1 MVARREGHPV
11 RKKHCFNLTFMST
24 TINPMAISPRQPLS
38 GRMVLRIPGLDRR
51 AHEVRDGKTLR
62 VCTVNVNTFRGRGP
76 EIVDMLR
83 RRRADI
89 CCIQEVRYKA
99 DNTNNNVCVIRA
111 GDAEYK
117 LFYAGNNRGTGGV
130 GILMTPEMGKSIQ
143 QIERHNDR
151 IITVKTVWGGSIYHI
166 FSVYAPQAGLPISEK
181 LEFWE
186 NLEDIVSRI
195 PERDGV
201 LIAGDLNGHIGSDSR
216 GFEEVMGRHGYG
228 TIDDDGSRILN
239 FCKNQNMRI
248 TNTLFQK
255 DRERMIT
262 YKSGRAETQI
272 DFILYRR
279 KRQLH
284 PKDCSVI
291 PGEACLPQHRLL
303 KSDFVVTDYRKR
315 RWRGLQKVKVW
326 KLRDES
332 TRSDFQAKVAEVL
345 SNRDCSDWTTVQSA
359 IHGACADV
367 CGVTSGRR
375 GKQRETWWWC
385 PAVQQ
390 AVKNKKA
397 AFNTWQRSGQEVHK
411 QIYRN
416 MNKITKK
423 AVSTARVNATR
434 ACCGELSTAE
444 GKMKVYKMAKQMK
457 RDKSDISGANFI
469 KDEDDNILVDEG
481 EVADRWRRYYNILLN
496 SENQSRFEQVPKVE
510 GPIPQVTSEEVRQAL
525 MQMKL
530 EKAAGPSGVTSD
542 MFRHAGDLGIS
553 VLTSVFRR
561 AMDEERTPTEW
572 ANSLTVP
579 LFKGKGDSLL
589 CDKYRGLRLLEHAMK
604 IWERVLLARLRPIIG
619 IDAQQFGFLSGKS
632 TTDAIYIAR
641 QLQEKYGAKKTKLYH
656 IFVDLEK
663 AFDKIPRNAITWALR
678 RKGVPERLVRLVQ
691 ALYHNST
698 SCVKVSGTMSAPFP
712 IQVGVHQ
719 GSALSP
725 ILFITILD
733 AVTETCRSGA
743 PWELLY
749 ADDLVLSAETMDE
762 VVGMFDDW
770 RVAMESKGLKVNID
784 KTKLLISGKR
794 MNTQIRV
801 GNYPCGV
808 CGRGVMANSILCV
821 GCNRWVHQRCSGIQ
835 RGRLSRHEGVFRCR
849 TCTDGSPPADESIT
863 TSGGII
869 EDVEQFC
876 YLGNILSRDCHVER
890 AIRARVAAAWKKWR
904 DIGSLLCNRG
914 IHLKVRAAVYDAC
927 IRSVLL
933 YGSETWPMTQQL
945 GDIVRHCDRR
955 MLRLVTAATGRRMES
970 RVLESSESI
979 LRVCGLPDITHVMKR
994 NRLRYFGHVCRREE
1008 EDPLSVV
1015 RRHVAPGRVPP
1026 GRPKMTW
1033 ETTLEQ
1039 DLEDWNMSGV
1049 DVRDRAD
1056 WRSRLMRRLTPP

>member
-11 RKKHCFNLTFMST
+11 RKKHRFTLIIMSHN
-24 TINPMAISPRQPLS
+24 NPMALSPRQPLS
-38 GRMVLRIPGLDRR
+38 GRRVRRISGLDRR
-51 AHEVRDGKTLR
+51 AREVRAGKTLR
-62 VCTVNVNTFRGRGP
+62 VCTVNVGTFRGRGP

-89 CCIQEVRYKA
+89 CCIQEVRYKGNRA
-99 DNTNNNVCVIRA
+99 NVIRA
-111 GDAEYK
+111 GDAKYK
-117 LFYAGNNRGTGGV
+117 LFYAGNDRGTGGV
-130 GILMTPEMGKSIQ
+130 GILVKTEMEGNIQ
-143 QIERHNDR
+143 QVERHSDR
-151 IITVKTVWGGSIYHI
+151 IITVKTVWGGSIYHV
-166 FSVYAPQAGLPISEK
+166 FSVYAPQAGRSISEK

-186 NLEDIVSRI
+186 KLEDIVSNI

-201 LIAGDLNGHIGSDSR
+201 VIAGDLNGHIGSDAR

-228 TIDDDGSRILN
+228 TIDDDGLRILN
-239 FCKNQNMRI
+239 FCKNQNLRI

-262 YKSGRAETQI
+262 YKSGGAETQI
-272 DFILYRR
+272 DFILHRR

-291 PGEACLPQHRLL
+291 PGEACLTQHRLL
-303 KSDFVVTDYRKR
+303 KADFVVTDYRRR

-326 KLRDES
+326 KLRDEA
-332 TRSDFQAKVAEVL
+332 TRSDFQAKLAEVL
-345 SNRDCSDWTTVQSA
+345 ENRDHSDWTTVQNAVHSA
-359 IHGACADV
+359 CSDV

-375 GKQRETWWWC
+375 GTQRETWWWC
-385 PAVQQ
+385 PSVQQ
-390 AVKNKKA
+390 AVKNKKV
-397 AFNTWQRSGQEVHK
+397 AFKTWQRSGQEVHK

-416 MNKITKK
+416 MNRLTKK
-423 AVSTARVNATR
+423 AVSTAKLNATR
-434 ACCGELSTAE
+434 ACCRGLSTAD
-444 GKMKVYKMAKQMK
+444 GKMKVYNMAKQK
-457 RDKSDISGANFI
+457 KKDKSDISGANFI
-469 KDEDDNILVDEG
+469 KDEDDNILVDNG
-481 EVADRWRRYYNILLN
+481 QVADRWRRYYNILLN
-496 SENQSRFEQVPKVE
+496 SENQSSFEQIPKVE
-510 GPIPQVTSEEVRQAL
+510 GPIPQVTPEEVRQAL

-553 VLTSVFRR
+553 LLTSVFRR
-561 AMDEERTPTEW
+561 MMDEEQTPTEW

-604 IWERVLLARLRPIIG
+604 IWERVLLARLRPHISIN
-619 IDAQQFGFLSGKS
+619 AQQFGFLAGKS
-632 TTDAIYIAR
+632 TTDAIFIAR
-641 QLQEKYGAKKTKLYH
+641 QLQEKYGAKKEKLYH

-678 RKGVPERLVRLVQ
+678 RKAVPERLVRLVE
-691 ALYHNST
+691 ALYHQST
-698 SCVKVSGTMSAPFP
+698 SCVKVSGTVSAPFP
-712 IQVGVHQ
+712 VQVGVHQ

-733 AVTETCRSGA
+733 AVTETCRRGA

-749 ADDLVLSAETMDE
+749 ADDLILSAETMEE
-762 VVGMFDDW
+762 VMSMFDGW
-770 RVAMESKGLKVNID
+770 RVAMESRGMKVNID

-794 MNTQIRV
+794 MNTQTRV

-808 CGRGVMANSILCV
+808 CGRGVGVNSILCV
-821 GCNRWVHQRCSGIQ
+821 ACNRWVHQRCSGIP

-849 TCTDGSPPADESIT
+849 TCTSDEGPPADESIT

-890 AIRARVAAAWKKWR
+890 AIRARVAAAWQKWR
-904 DIGSLLCNRG
+904 DISSLLCNRG

-933 YGSETWPMTQQL
+933 YGSETWPMTQRL
-945 GDIVRHCDRR
+945 EDVVRCCDRR
-955 MLRLVTAATGRRMES
+955 MLRAVTAVTRRPGEWRM
-970 RVLESSESI
+970 VESSEGI
-979 LRVCGLPDITHVMKR
+979 LRACGLPDITDVMKR

-1008 EDPLSVV
+1008 EDPLSAV

-1026 GRPKMTW
+1026 GGSRKTW
-1033 ETTLEQ
+1033 ERTLEQ
-1039 DLEDWNMSGV
+1039 DLEDWNMSNA
-1049 DVRDRAD
+1049 DVRDRTD
-1056 WRSRLMRRLTPP
+1056 WRSRLMMRLTPP